1 MPGTGT
7 ANGPGSIRCEP
18 KLSWHIEIMDTS
30 NVEPHNPSIQ
40 LLRSVFHFEKC
51 SRISNTCCLL
61 CFGKCSRIS
70 NMPGTG
76 TANGPGSIRCEPKLS
91 WHIEIMDTSNV
102 ATPNSI
108 STSSV
113 LFALLWEVFK
123 NQQHA
128 WHRYSELS
136 RQYSLG
142 TNLSCHIEIMDTSNV
157 GTPNSIT
164 TSSVLF
170 TLLLEV
176 FKNQQHAWHR
186 YSEWSRQYSL

>member
-1 MPGTGT
+1 
-7 ANGPGSIRCEP
+7 
-18 KLSWHIEIMDTS
+18 
-30 NVEPHNPSIQ
+30 
-40 LLRSVFHFEKC
+40 
-51 SRISNTCCLL
+51 
-61 CFGKCSRIS
+61 
-70 NMPGTG
+70 MPGTG

-142 TNLSCHIEIMDTSNV
+142 TNLSCHIEIMGISNEAS
-157 GTPNSIT
+157 PQPIYT
-164 TSSVLF
+164 TSAICIPLRKVFQNQQHVLF
-170 TLLLEV
+170 TLLWEV
-176 FKNQQHAWHR
+176 FKN
-186 YSEWSRQYSL
+186 